1 MTGGAPTPQ
10 RAIRR
15 LNRIAL
21 ALALLLFGGFGV
33 WATTSEISG
42 AVIASG
48 SVVVESNVKKV
59 QHPGG
64 GIVGQLLVREGDSV
78 REGQVLVRLDD
89 TVARASFGMARAQID
104 ELLSR
109 QARLAAERDGAERI
123 TFSDELL
130 GRAGEKTVALSM
142 ADEVKLFETRV
153 RARAG
158 LRAQLR
164 ERVAQSGEEI
174 RGLTAQMTAKE
185 QEIGFITSEL
195 AGVQELWKKQLVSVS
210 RVMALERERVRL
222 DGERG
227 NYVAEIARAR
237 GRISETELQIL
248 QLDQDFRTEVLRDTR
263 EVQGRIAEL
272 RERMVA
278 AQDQLARVDIRAP
291 RSGVVHNVSV
301 HTVGGIIGNGETIML
316 IVPQSDQLV
325 VEAKVAPND
334 IDQLAEGSRAVVRI
348 MAGNQRTIPQLN
360 GTLTRISAD
369 LTKETQPG
377 PMAGM
382 SFYTVRIA
390 LAEAEVKKLTGLR
403 LVPGMPAE
411 SFIQTET
418 RTPLGYLVQPL
429 REQIA
434 RTFRER

>member
-1 MTGGAPTPQ
+1 MTSAPRSPLQ
-10 RAIRR
+10 AIRR
-15 LNRIAL
+15 LNRIGL
-21 ALALLLFGGFGV
+21 ALAVLLFGGFGV

-48 SVVVESNVKKV
+48 SIVVESNVKKV

-64 GIVGQLLVREGDSV
+64 GIVGQLLVREGDTV

-130 GRAGEKTVALSM
+130 GRAGEKTVAQSM

-222 DGERG
+222 DGDRG

-291 RSGVVHNVSV
+291 QSGVVHNVSV
-301 HTVGGIIGNGETIML
+301 HTVGGIIGNGETIMM

-334 IDQLAEGSRAVVRI
+334 IDQIAEGSHAVVRI
-348 MAGNQRTIPQLN
+348 MAGNQRTIPELN
-360 GTLTRISAD
+360 GRLTRISAD

-382 SFYTVRIA
+382 SYYTVRIA

>member
-1 MTGGAPTPQ
+1 MSGDAPSPQ
-10 RAIRR
+10 QAIGR
-15 LNRIAL
+15 LNRIGL
-21 ALALLLFGGFGV
+21 ALAALLLGGFGT
-33 WATTSEISG
+33 WAATSEISG

-48 SVVVESNVKKV
+48 SIVVESNVKKV

-64 GIVGQLLVREGDSV
+64 GIVGQILVREGDAV
-78 REGQVLVRLDD
+78 REGQVVMRLDE

-109 QARLAAERDGAERI
+109 QARLIAERDGAEVPV
-123 TFSDELL
+123 FADELQV
-130 GRAGEKTVALSM
+130 RTTEKTVAQSM
-142 ADEVKLFETRV
+142 ADEVKLFETRR

-185 QEIGFITSEL
+185 REIEFINDEL
-195 AGVQELWKKQLVSVS
+195 RGLRDLWKQKLVSVT
-210 RVMALERERVRL
+210 RIMALERERVRL

-237 GRISETELQIL
+237 GRITETELQIL
-248 QLDQDFRTEVLRDTR
+248 QLEQDFRTEVLKDLR

-272 RERMVA
+272 RERMIA

-291 RSGVVHNVSV
+291 QAGVVHSLTV
-301 HTVGGIIGNGETIML
+301 HTVGGVIGNGEAIML
-316 IVPQSDQLV
+316 IVPQTDQLV

-334 IDQLAEGSRAVVRI
+334 IDQIAEGSTAIVRI
-348 MAGNQRTIPQLN
+348 MAGNQRTIPEIAGKLI
-360 GTLTRISAD
+360 RISAD
-369 LTKETQPG
+369 LTRETQPG

-382 SFYTVRIA
+382 SYYTVRIA
-390 LAEAEVKKLTGLR
+390 LPESEVKKLTGLR

-411 SFIQTET
+411 SFIRTET
-418 RTPLGYLVQPL
+418 RTALGYLVQPL
-429 REQIA
+429 KEQIA

>member
-1 MTGGAPTPQ
+1 MTSNTPSPLQ
-10 RAIRR
+10 AIRR
-15 LNRIAL
+15 LNRIGL

-48 SVVVESNVKKV
+48 SIVVESNVKKV

-64 GIVGQLLVREGDSV
+64 GIVGQLLVREGDTV
-78 REGQVLVRLDD
+78 REGQILVRLDD

-109 QARLAAERDGAERI
+109 QARLTAERDGAERI

-130 GRAGEKTVALSM
+130 GRAGEKTVAQSM
-142 ADEVKLFETRV
+142 ADEVKLFETRA

-164 ERVAQSGEEI
+164 ERIAQSGEEI

-248 QLDQDFRTEVLRDTR
+248 QLDQDFRTEVLKDTR

-291 RSGVVHNVSV
+291 QSGVVHSVSV
-301 HTVGGIIGNGETIML
+301 HTVGGIIGNGETIMM

-334 IDQLAEGSRAVVRI
+334 IDQIAEGSHAVVRI
-348 MAGNQRTIPQLN
+348 MAGNQRTTPELN
-360 GTLTRISAD
+360 GRLIRISAD

-382 SFYTVRIA
+382 SYYTVRIA
-390 LAEAEVKKLTGLR
+390 LAEAEVKNLTGLR

-418 RTPLGYLVQPL
+418 RTPLGYLVRPL